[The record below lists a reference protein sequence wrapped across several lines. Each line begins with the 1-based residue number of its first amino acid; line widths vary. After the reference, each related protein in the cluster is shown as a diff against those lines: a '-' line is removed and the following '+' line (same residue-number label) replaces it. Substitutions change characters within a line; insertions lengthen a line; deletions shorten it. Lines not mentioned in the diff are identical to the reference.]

1 MPFSWWT
8 ELFFSR
14 LWWTELIMS
23 LRDKVLHHLSEDF
36 KTFSASSWAPRSG
49 RCNLRLLPFARLHA
63 LLNIVNS
70 VSALPQKEDW
80 LLVRFRTDNDMFS
93 KHLGRSQRWSSQDY
107 CNWRMCAFTNLS
119 YYWDK
124 LWNLLTVDSSKKSI
138 LEWEV
143 GWLNLLA
150 VEMNTSL
157 EATKLQTSTNTCVAD
172 MTFL

>member
-93 KHLGRSQRWSSQDY
+93 KHLGRSQR
-107 CNWRMCAFTNLS
+107 
-119 YYWDK
+119 
-124 LWNLLTVDSSKKSI
+124 
-138 LEWEV
+138 
-143 GWLNLLA
+143 
-150 VEMNTSL
+150 
-157 EATKLQTSTNTCVAD
+157 
-172 MTFL
+172 